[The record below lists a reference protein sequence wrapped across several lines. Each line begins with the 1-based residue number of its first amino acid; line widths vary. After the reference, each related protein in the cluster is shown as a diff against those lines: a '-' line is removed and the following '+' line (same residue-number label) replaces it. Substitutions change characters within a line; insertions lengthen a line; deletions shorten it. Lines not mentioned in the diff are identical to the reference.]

1 MVQPKAITGGY
12 TQAHHARKALTY
24 GCNRFIFVNILF
36 RLGTARE
43 AFDVSMTRV
52 RGGTGGTSP
61 PSGAERARTE
71 EGRPRPGHLRRIRA
85 DRVLLLVAAPGLAY
99 FLFFHYGALFGNVL
113 AFQDYVPFLGISG
126 SEWVGLAHFERMF
139 TDPLFWNAV
148 KNTLFIAALQLV
160 FFFPAPLA
168 LALLLNSVVGD
179 TLRRFV
185 QSVVY
190 LPHFLSWVI
199 VVALFQQMLGG
210 AGVVNGWLSTLG
222 FSGIS
227 IIGNPDAY
235 GPLVVAQLIWKE
247 CGWATIIFLAALSQ
261 VDEQQYEAAALD
273 GAGWWRRLWHVTLP
287 AIRPVIVLLLVL
299 RLGEFLSIG
308 FEQFFLQR
316 QSVGPETGEVLETF
330 VYFTGFAN
338 GDFGYAAAVG
348 LFKGVIGVAL
358 IYAANKVAHRLGEQ
372 GVYKS

>member
-1 MVQPKAITGGY
+1 M
-12 TQAHHARKALTY
+12 
-24 GCNRFIFVNILF
+24 
-36 RLGTARE
+36 
-43 AFDVSMTRV
+43 SMTRV
-52 RGGTGGTSP
+52 RGGAGGTSP
-61 PSGAERARTE
+61 PVETAPPGPKDDSSRS
-71 EGRPRPGHLRRIRA
+71 GHLRRIRA
-85 DRVLLLVAAPGLAY
+85 DRVLLVVAAPGLVY
-99 FLFFHYGALFGNVL
+99 FLVFHYGALFGNVL
-113 AFQDYVPFLGISG
+113 AFQDFVPFLGVSG

-139 TDPLFWNAV
+139 GDPEFWNAV
-148 KNTLFIAALQLV
+148 RNTLVIAALQLV

-179 TLRRFV
+179 TVRRFV

-199 VVALFQQMLGG
+199 VVALFQQVLGG
-210 AGVVNGWLSTLG
+210 AGALNGWLSDLG
-222 FSGIS
+222 LGTVS

-235 GPLVVAQLIWKE
+235 GPLVIAQLIWKE

-273 GAGWWRRLWHVTLP
+273 GAGYWRRLWHVTLP
-287 AIRPVIVLLLVL
+287 AIRPVIALLLVL

-330 VYFTGFAN
+330 VYFTGFAS

-358 IYAANKVAHRLGEQ
+358 VYAANKVAHRLGEQ
-372 GVYKS
+372 GVYHS

>member
-1 MVQPKAITGGY
+1 
-12 TQAHHARKALTY
+12 
-24 GCNRFIFVNILF
+24 
-36 RLGTARE
+36 
-43 AFDVSMTRV
+43 MTRV
-52 RGGTGGTSP
+52 RGDAGGTSP
-61 PSGAERARTE
+61 PIEKAPASSPADGSPA
-71 EGRPRPGHLRRIRA
+71 GRLRRVRA
-85 DRVLLLVAAPGLAY
+85 DRVLLVIAVPGLVY

-113 AFQDYVPFLGISG
+113 AFKNYIPFLGVSG

-139 TDPLFWNAV
+139 GDPAFWNAV
-148 KNTLFIAALQLV
+148 ENTLIIAALQLV

-168 LALLLNSVVGD
+168 LALLLNSLVGD
-179 TLRRFV
+179 TVRRFV
-185 QSVVY
+185 QSVIY

-199 VVALFQQMLGG
+199 VIALFQQMLGG
-210 AGVVNGWLSTLG
+210 AGVVNGWLSNLG
-222 FSGIS
+222 AGIS

-235 GPLVVAQLIWKE
+235 GPLVIAQLIWKE

-273 GAGWWRRLWHVTLP
+273 GAGWGRRLWHVTLP

-330 VYFTGFAN
+330 VYFTGFAG

-348 LFKGVIGVAL
+348 LFKGLIGVVL
-358 IYAANKVAHRLGEQ
+358 IYTANKVAHRLGEQ
-372 GVYKS
+372 GVYKA

>member
-1 MVQPKAITGGY
+1 
-12 TQAHHARKALTY
+12 
-24 GCNRFIFVNILF
+24 
-36 RLGTARE
+36 
-43 AFDVSMTRV
+43 MTRV
-52 RGGTGGTSP
+52 RGGTGRTSP
-61 PSGAERARTE
+61 PTDEARDHAGT
-71 EGRPRPGHLRRIRA
+71 GRSRPGHLRRILA
-85 DRVLLLVAAPGLAY
+85 NRVLLGVAAPGLAY

-113 AFQDYVPFLGISG
+113 AFQEYVPFLGVGG
-126 SEWVGLAHFERMF
+126 SRWVGLAHFERMF
-139 TDPLFWNAV
+139 GDPAFWNAV
-148 KNTLFIAALQLV
+148 RNTLVIAVLQLV

-168 LALLLNSVVGD
+168 LALLLNSIVGD
-179 TLRRFV
+179 TIRRFV

-199 VVALFQQMLGG
+199 VIALFQQMLGG

-222 FSGIS
+222 LGGIS
-227 IIGNPDAY
+227 VIGNPDAY
-235 GPLVVAQLIWKE
+235 GPLVVAQLVWKE

-330 VYFTGFAN
+330 VYYTGFAS

-348 LFKGVIGVAL
+348 LFKGVIGVVL
-358 IYAANKVAHRLGEQ
+358 IYTANKVAHRLGEQ
-372 GVYKS
+372 GVYKE

>member
-1 MVQPKAITGGY
+1 MT
-12 TQAHHARKALTY
+12 
-24 GCNRFIFVNILF
+24 ILF

-52 RGGTGGTSP
+52 RGGTGGASP
-61 PSGAERARTE
+61 PTGKAPAPPEG
-71 EGRPRPGHLRRIRA
+71 GRPRPGHLRRLRA

-113 AFQDYVPFLGISG
+113 AFQDYVPFLGVPG
-126 SEWVGLAHFERMF
+126 SEWVGLAHFERMAS
-139 TDPLFWNAV
+139 DPLFWNAV
-148 KNTLFIAALQLV
+148 KNTLLIAALQLV

-168 LALLLNSVVGD
+168 LALLLDSVVGD

-199 VVALFQQMLGG
+199 VVALFQQVLGG
-210 AGVVNGWLSTLG
+210 AGVVNGWLSDLG
-222 FSGIS
+222 VGGVS
-227 IIGNPDAY
+227 IIGNADAY
-235 GPLVVAQLIWKE
+235 GPLVVAQLVWKE

-273 GAGWWRRLWHVTLP
+273 GAGWWRRVWHVTLP

-316 QSVGPETGEVLETF
+316 QSVGPEAGEVLETF

-348 LFKGVIGVAL
+348 LFKGAVGVAL
-358 IYAANKVAHRLGEQ
+358 VYAANKVAHRLGEQ
-372 GVYKS
+372 GVYKA

>member
-1 MVQPKAITGGY
+1 
-12 TQAHHARKALTY
+12 
-24 GCNRFIFVNILF
+24 
-36 RLGTARE
+36 
-43 AFDVSMTRV
+43 MTRV
-52 RGGTGGTSP
+52 RGGAGGTSSP
-61 PSGAERARTE
+61 PEGTPDRSKHAGTRT
-71 EGRPRPGHLRRIRA
+71 GHLRRIRA
-85 DRVLLLVAAPGLAY
+85 DRLLLAVALPGLAY
-99 FLFFHYGALFGNVL
+99 FLVFHYGALSGNVL
-113 AFQDYVPFLGISG
+113 AFQDYVPFLGTGG
-126 SEWVGLAHFERMF
+126 SRWVGLAHFERMF
-139 TDPLFWNAV
+139 GDPTFWNAV
-148 KNTLFIAALQLV
+148 KNTLVIAVLQLV

-179 TLRRFV
+179 TIRRFV

-227 IIGNPDAY
+227 VIGNPDAY

-273 GAGWWRRLWHVTLP
+273 GAGWWRRVWHVTLP
-287 AIRPVIVLLLVL
+287 AIRPVVVLLLVL

-348 LFKGVIGVAL
+348 LFKGVIGVVL
-358 IYAANKVAHRLGEQ
+358 IYTANKVAHRLGEQ
-372 GVYKS
+372 GVYKA

>member
-1 MVQPKAITGGY
+1 
-12 TQAHHARKALTY
+12 
-24 GCNRFIFVNILF
+24 
-36 RLGTARE
+36 
-43 AFDVSMTRV
+43 MTRV
-52 RGGTGGTSP
+52 RGDAGGTSP
-61 PSGAERARTE
+61 PIEKAPASSPADGSPA
-71 EGRPRPGHLRRIRA
+71 GRLRRVRA
-85 DRVLLLVAAPGLAY
+85 DRVLLVIAVPGLVY

-113 AFQDYVPFLGISG
+113 AFKNYIPFLGASG

-139 TDPLFWNAV
+139 GDPAFWNAV
-148 KNTLFIAALQLV
+148 ENTLIIAALQLV

-168 LALLLNSVVGD
+168 LALLLNSLVGD
-179 TLRRFV
+179 TVRRFV
-185 QSVVY
+185 QSVIY

-199 VVALFQQMLGG
+199 VIALFQQMLGG
-210 AGVVNGWLSTLG
+210 AGVVNGWLSNLG
-222 FSGIS
+222 AGIS

-235 GPLVVAQLIWKE
+235 GPLVIAQLIWKE

-273 GAGWWRRLWHVTLP
+273 GAGWGRRLWHVTLP

-330 VYFTGFAN
+330 VYFTGFAG

-348 LFKGVIGVAL
+348 LFKGLIGVVL
-358 IYAANKVAHRLGEQ
+358 IYTANKVAHRLGEQ
-372 GVYKS
+372 GVYKA